1 MTDNVQVAT
10 IFASS
15 YADVAKKASA
25 SKLESH
31 QRCWLLGVLSFV
43 SILGMDDR
51 SSTLSMMAHG
61 GGFCFVSY
69 RSFPALFWKS
79 KTDGLRAY
87 R

>member
-25 SKLESH
+25 SKIGVSLTM
-31 QRCWLLGVLSFV
+31 LALGVLSFV
-43 SILGMDDR
+43 S
-51 SSTLSMMAHG
+51 
-61 GGFCFVSY
+61 Y
-69 RSFPALFWKS
+69 RSFPVVLEI
-79 KTDGLRAY
+79 KTDGLRTY

>member
-25 SKLESH
+25 SKIGISLTM
-31 QRCWLLGVLSFV
+31 LALGVLSFV

-51 SSTLSMMAHG
+51 SSTLSMMAMVAG
-61 GGFCFVSY
+61 SVLFLTGVF
-69 RSFPALFWKS
+69 RLFWK
-79 KTDGLRAY
+79 
-87 R
+87 